1 MDHKVHNVLK
11 SWGKYPSKSKDNKQ
25 SEWYRC
31 GTEDVK
37 RAVAAVKLRNLDL
50 KLRGATFLPRPEQKA
65 AVDKTFAYFNRIQ
78 KEKENSIL
86 PKSFVP
92 KFLWNCKMRFGKTFA
107 SYLLAQKM
115 ECKRVL
121 VLTFKPAVQTAW
133 QEDIQNH
140 VYFDGWQFVTR
151 GGMAYEDCDKDKPIV
166 CFGSFQDFL
175 GTNEN
180 GGIKARN
187 EWVHT
192 TYWDMVIFD
201 EYHFG
206 AWRENARKLFEAEDQ
221 ENLNSFDAEKY
232 NKEEAVNAQSDDSL
246 PISAKR
252 YLFLSGTPFRAL
264 NSGEFIE
271 EEIDKDMPNP
281 YEVLPRMVM
290 MTYQIPDSIKEIARG
305 GEFNEFDL
313 NVFFSADGTGKD
325 AQFKFKEHVQKW
337 LDLIRGA
344 YLPSTMDDMKL
355 GANKKPPM
363 PFSDTRLLN
372 VLSHT
377 VWLLP
382 GVSSCF
388 AMANLLKEKQNAF
401 FHDYKVIVC
410 AGTQAGIGAEALIPV
425 QDKMDNP
432 LESKTITLSCG
443 KLMTGVT
450 VKPWTGIFMLCNLL
464 L

>member
-1 MDHKVHNVLK
+1 MDHEVHNVLK

-50 KLRGATFLPRPEQKA
+50 KLRGVTFLPRPEQKA

-206 AWRENARKLFEAEDQ
+206 AWRENARKLFEAEDE
-221 ENLNSFDAEKY
+221 ENLNSFDAE
-232 NKEEAVNAQSDDSL
+232 N
-246 PISAKR
+246 
-252 YLFLSGTPFRAL
+252 
-264 NSGEFIE
+264 
-271 EEIDKDMPNP
+271 
-281 YEVLPRMVM
+281 
-290 MTYQIPDSIKEIARG
+290 
-305 GEFNEFDL
+305 
-313 NVFFSADGTGKD
+313 
-325 AQFKFKEHVQKW
+325 HV
-337 LDLIRGA
+337 
-344 YLPSTMDDMKL
+344 
-355 GANKKPPM
+355 
-363 PFSDTRLLN
+363 
-372 VLSHT
+372 
-377 VWLLP
+377 
-382 GVSSCF
+382 
-388 AMANLLKEKQNAF
+388 
-401 FHDYKVIVC
+401 
-410 AGTQAGIGAEALIPV
+410 
-425 QDKMDNP
+425 
-432 LESKTITLSCG
+432 
-443 KLMTGVT
+443 
-450 VKPWTGIFMLCNLL
+450 
-464 L
+464 